1 MSSYYDKPG
10 DVPSFTEIASYFGL
24 CVWLVPFAL
33 FVSLSAS
40 DNILPTM
47 GSEGPSMGGG
57 MGGNGDGNKA
67 RRGQGLAK
75 ALVDNVRSAIGAVG
89 ATAGWNGPRD
99 RFE

>member
-1 MSSYYDKPG
+1 MTSYYDSPSNI
-10 DVPSFTEIASYFGL
+10 PSFTEIASYFGL

-40 DNILPTM
+40 DNVLPTM
-47 GSEGPSMGGG
+47 DSEGPSIAGG
-57 MGGNGDGNKA
+57 MGGDGNKA

-75 ALVDNVRSAIGAVG
+75 ALVDNVRSTIGAVG
-89 ATAGWNGPRD
+89 QMAGWNRPRD

>member
-1 MSSYYDKPG
+1 MSSYYDSPS
-10 DVPSFTEIASYFGL
+10 DVPSFIEIASYFGL

-47 GSEGPSMGGG
+47 DSEGPSMGGG
-57 MGGNGDGNKA
+57 MAGDGRAK
-67 RRGQGLAK
+67 RGQGLAK
-75 ALVDNVRSAIGAVG
+75 ALVDNVRSGIGAV
-89 ATAGWNGPRD
+89 TSMAGWNKAPG